1 MTSKHWTILL
11 CLFPIVGTFAQT
23 THEPYVLIQQERGT
37 SSSNVWVLAWADRP
51 TTGAE
56 PRDGHQWWHWYYE
69 RGGVA
74 PAALPS
80 LIMPE
85 IGLQVAVTGTLEQ
98 AIADLR
104 KLKAWSIPVTPR
116 QFRLALL
123 DIDVT
128 PDNVESLLATIED
141 EKLRTAAQIEWRN
154 ATEIRRDHPLIAQIA
169 PMLGGTDEMLD
180 DLFLSAMEK

>member
-1 MTSKHWTILL
+1 MRTSNHWNFLL
-11 CLFPIVGTFAQT
+11 LAFPIIGTFAASGQIIT
-23 THEPYVLIQQERGT
+23 TYDSRPYG
-37 SSSNVWVLAWADRP
+37 
-51 TTGAE
+51 
-56 PRDGHQWWHWYYE
+56 
-69 RGGVA
+69 A
-74 PAALPS
+74 PAVESIYRAVDVGQTNIALNPDYKLKLRS
-80 LIMPE
+80 
-85 IGLQVAVTGTLEQ
+85 VAVPALWDMRYELGVTITNGIEQ
-98 AIADLR
+98 AEADLR

-128 PDNVESLLATIED
+128 PDNVESLLATIGD

-180 DLFLSAMEK
+180 ELFLAAQEIP